1 MQGLYVVNFLDF
13 LLNNEKFL
21 FYMYSPESKG
31 NWYVK
36 RELDYLSILRNQL
49 WWLRFSFRQV
59 PYRALDHLENRS
71 RGKI

>member
-31 NWYVK
+31 N
-36 RELDYLSILRNQL
+36 
-49 WWLRFSFRQV
+49 
-59 PYRALDHLENRS
+59 
-71 RGKI
+71 